1 MDASG
6 GDMLEALGWVRGA
19 HACLALAIG
28 LAGWLNA
35 LQLWWY
41 LRRADVY
48 TVQPGWARFL
58 RQLLVAA
65 LGMVAAVLAMLWLWQ
80 DWTTWPCG
88 SASGGCW
95 WWSVPA
101 RWPTRRCCGC
111 KASARAICGIEGKPE
126 RRATILQR

>member
-80 DWTTWPCG
+80 DWTTWPWWERVWRLLVVVG
-88 SASGGCW
+88 AGAESGRASC
-95 WWSVPA
+95 
-101 RWPTRRCCGC
+101 R
-111 KASARAICGIEGKPE
+111 E
-126 RRATILQR
+126 RVWQYV